1 MRSISHAH
9 GIYGQ
14 LKRLG
19 IGYGRFDDLM
29 LILEETLCKHPEA
42 FPVVPGTKVSLC
54 RTNEFVGMSFPSIPS
69 LAVFFYYD
77 DQYVHLISVEKSE
90 GESYGL

>member
-19 IGYGRFDDLM
+19 IGYSRFDDLM

-42 FPVVPGTKVSLC
+42 FPVIPGTKVILIVLLC
-54 RTNEFVGMSFPSIPS
+54 GQVMQ
-69 LAVFFYYD
+69 YD
-77 DQYVHLISVEKSE
+77 HLHKSTI
-90 GESYGL
+90 GAL